1 MELLE
6 FARGP
11 ALMFS
16 ITVFIAGV
24 LFRIFSL
31 LFMWR
36 TKDTSA
42 AHPGQKPEIM
52 AALSDILRRMW
63 PLATYRQR
71 SLFQWINGYVFH
83 IGLFIVVFFLLPH
96 ILFIN
101 DLTGL
106 SWGHLPNNLVYA
118 ISIVTLISLIAA
130 LIMRASN
137 PPQRLISTFD
147 DYFSWL
153 VTFLPV
159 LSGIVATMHL
169 GARYETLLALHIL
182 SVCLLLIYIPFGK
195 LMHFFL
201 VFITRGQT
209 GAHIAHRRRTTLLK
223 GE

>member
-16 ITVFIAGV
+16 ISVFIAGV

-31 LFMWR
+31 LLMWR

-42 AHPGQKPEIM
+42 AHPGEKPAIM
-52 AALSDILRRMW
+52 AALGEIMRRMW
-63 PLATYRQR
+63 PLSTYRQR

-96 ILFIN
+96 ILFLD

-106 SWGHLPNNLVYA
+106 YWGHLPNNVVYA

-130 LIMRASN
+130 LIMRVAN
-137 PPQRLISTFD
+137 PVQRLISTFD

-153 VTFLPV
+153 VTFLPM
-159 LSGIVATMHL
+159 LSGIVATTHL
-169 GARYETLLALHIL
+169 GARYDTLLALHIL

-209 GAHIAHRRRTTLLK
+209 GAHIAHRRRTTVLK

>member
-16 ITVFIAGV
+16 LTVFIAGV

-42 AHPGQKPEIM
+42 AHPGQKTAIM
-52 AALSDILRRMW
+52 AALADIGRRMW

-71 SLFQWINGYVFH
+71 SMFQWINGYVYH

-96 ILFIN
+96 IIFID

-118 ISIVTLISLIAA
+118 ISIITLISLIAA
-130 LIMRASN
+130 LIMRVSN
-137 PPQRLISTFD
+137 PPQRLISSFD

-153 VTFLPV
+153 VTFVPV
-159 LSGIVATMHL
+159 LSGIAATMHL

-182 SVCLLLIYIPFGK
+182 SVCVLLIYIPFGK

-209 GAHIAHRRRTTLLK
+209 GAHIAHRRRTTVFK

>member
-16 ITVFIAGV
+16 LTVFIAGV

-42 AHPGQKPEIM
+42 AHPGQKPAIM
-52 AALSDILRRMW
+52 AALADIGRRMW

-71 SLFQWINGYVFH
+71 SMFQWINGYVFH
-83 IGLFIVVFFLLPH
+83 IGLFIVVFVLLPH
-96 ILFIN
+96 IIFID

-118 ISIVTLISLIAA
+118 ISIITLISLIAA
-130 LIMRASN
+130 LIMRVSN
-137 PPQRLISTFD
+137 PPQRLISSFD

-153 VTFLPV
+153 VTFVPV
-159 LSGIVATMHL
+159 LSGIAATMHL

-182 SVCLLLIYIPFGK
+182 SVCVLLIYIPFGK

-209 GAHIAHRRRTTLLK
+209 GAHIAHRRRTTVFK